1 MDLDVETVDRLLTTT
16 RAVRKRLDLTRPVPP
31 EVITECVR
39 LATQAPSA
47 ADMQNWRWVAVTD
60 ERKRQAIGDI
70 HRTGDDAVY
79 VRGLLANAA
88 GAERRR
94 LESALY
100 LTDHL
105 HEVPVIML
113 VYGLEPDG
121 QQLPPPV
128 LYGSVFPAIWSFQ
141 LALRSRGLGSTL
153 MWAQNEQAVNEVV
166 GAPATARIA
175 AMLPVAYYTG
185 ETFKPA
191 ARRPVGEV
199 LFWDGWAQ

>member
-1 MDLDVETVDRLLTTT
+1 MDLDLETVDRLLTTT
-16 RAVRKRLDLTRPVPP
+16 RAVRKRLDLTRAVPP

-47 ADMQNWRWVAVTD
+47 ADMQNWRWVAVTE
-60 ERKRQAIGDI
+60 ERRRMAIGDI
-70 HRTGDDAVY
+70 HRAGGDAVF
-79 VRGLLANAA
+79 VRGLLAKAV

-105 HEVPVIML
+105 HEAPVIML
-113 VYGLEPDG
+113 VYALEPDG

-128 LYGSVFPAIWSFQ
+128 LYGSVFPAMWSFQ
-141 LALRSRGLGSTL
+141 LALRSRGLGSSP
-153 MWAQNEQAVNEVV
+153 MWVENEQAVNEVV
-166 GAPATARIA
+166 GAPATARAA

-191 ARRPVGEV
+191 ARRPVDEV
-199 LFWDGWAQ
+199 LSWDAWS

>member
-1 MDLDVETVDRLLTTT
+1 MDLDLNTVDRLLTTT

-60 ERKRQAIGDI
+60 ERKREAIGDI
-70 HRTGDDAVY
+70 HRAGGDAVY
-79 VRGLLANAA
+79 VRGLLAKAA

-105 HEVPVIML
+105 HEAPVIML
-113 VYGLEPDG
+113 VYALEPDG

-128 LYGSVFPAIWSFQ
+128 LYGSVFPAMWSFQ
-141 LALRSRGLGSTL
+141 LALRSRGLGSTP
-153 MWAQNEQAVNEVV
+153 MWVENEKAVNEVV
-166 GAPATARIA
+166 GAPPTARVA

-191 ARRPVGEV
+191 TRRPVDEV
-199 LFWDGWAQ
+199 LFWDTWT